1 MGKCGHQDQQ
11 LKKVPWK
18 SLEIWCYN
26 TSYSK
31 AMYVKASKTKKK
43 KGAEIKEAN
52 DRVKIFID

>member
-11 LKKVPWK
+11 LKEVPWQ
-18 SLEIWCYN
+18 SLEIQCYT

-31 AMYVKASKTKKK
+31 ATYIKGSRTKKN
-43 KGAEIKEAN
+43 KGAEIEEAN